1 MTEILALNEVA
12 VYRGGKEPALQIDSF
27 AMKRGEMAALV
38 GPNGAGKSTL
48 LQAINLLQPYKG
60 EIRLFGEKAEA
71 DKARAL
77 RRRTAMVFQ
86 ETLLLEGSVFAN
98 VAMPLRFRGIAAGE
112 IKARVEQALTV
123 FGCAHLTERPA
134 KGLSGG
140 EGQRVCLARA
150 LVSEPELLLLDEPF
164 AALDVATRSALLEE
178 LRQLAKQKNMA
189 VLLVSHHFSDVLY
202 FAERAVAL
210 FAGRIL
216 QDDEPENLLRRPVN
230 EKVARL
236 VGMDNLF
243 SCTLETIDDRQ
254 FLRLSESLAI
264 PYEGFAGKVPSF
276 CCLPGDGLSLAVEDE
291 ALLEEGWFLLEGKV
305 ERVLPG
311 IGVYCVLVRAG
322 GLLWKARLPLA
333 HGGATFVPGDTLC
346 LRFRPE
352 EMHRF

>member
-12 VYRGGKEPALQIDSF
+12 VYRGGKEPVLQIDSF

-60 EIRLFGEKAEA
+60 EIRLFGEKAGV

-98 VAMPLRFRGIAAGE
+98 VAMPLRFRGMAAGE
-112 IKARVEQALTV
+112 IKARVEQALAV

-164 AALDVATRSALLEE
+164 VALDVATRSALLEE

-264 PYEGFAGKVPSF
+264 PYEGIAGAAPSF

-291 ALLEEGWFLLEGKV
+291 ALLAEGWFLLEGKV

>member
-12 VYRGGKEPALQIDSF
+12 VYRGGKEPVLQIDSF

-112 IKARVEQALTV
+112 IKARVEQALAV
-123 FGCAHLTERPA
+123 FGCAHLAERPA

-291 ALLEEGWFLLEGKV
+291 ALLAEGWFLLEGKV